1 MHLIE
6 HKLCM
11 NNEQSHAGSDE
22 PLVFEQKMEGYMYI
36 FFYQWH
42 QTIIFQQEL
51 EKVADSIEEE
61 ENQEKQEVDMASKNY
76 IRYSKQIKDMQVR
89 YSWIFIMQIWHKN
102 WNEGQKLM
110 NMYYANIK

>member
-36 FFYQWH
+36 FFY
-42 QTIIFQQEL
+42 
-51 EKVADSIEEE
+51 
-61 ENQEKQEVDMASKNY
+61 
-76 IRYSKQIKDMQVR
+76 
-89 YSWIFIMQIWHKN
+89 
-102 WNEGQKLM
+102 
-110 NMYYANIK
+110 